1 MTPRPIALTD
11 HAARRMAQR
20 NVSLADAALVIRFGT
35 VEYRT
40 GVEFYFLAQR
50 NIPLGSERLFER
62 LVGTTVVVRD
72 GRVETVYK
80 NRNAL
85 FNIKRKPKHRRAAVP
100 GATDSRALAPFS
112 IEEGSI

>member
-1 MTPRPIALTD
+1 MTTNSLQTTV

-20 NVSLADAALVIRFGT
+20 NVSLADAALVIRYGT

-50 NIPLGSERLFER
+50 NIPPGSERPMER

-100 GATDSRALAPFS
+100 GATNSRALAPFS